1 MKLPTILSHRAQ
13 GFGYKENSIKA
24 IKHTLRTKIKFI
36 EIDVRLTKD
45 NIYVLT
51 HYPYYYDEH
60 HNLIYIKDKTYNQQK
75 DNLEKFENILPSL
88 KKSNKTLLID
98 IKDYG
103 AEQSLIKLIKK
114 HKLQKQIIVV
124 SWNLTILKKIHKLNK
139 SLPLSFSFY
148 PTTNILQKIKCNLIN
163 DFSLTNNCYTLNK
176 PITDYDLKKGT
187 TIGHFL
193 SGIPNLKL
201 LSINI
206 PWYLATKRIVNQAK
220 QRNIKI
226 NIFTINNKLTY
237 NLSKNKADAIFTN
250 KPRLFLK

>member
-114 HKLQKQIIVV
+114 HKLQKQIIKRK
-124 SWNLTILKKIHKLNK
+124 SKK
-139 SLPLSFSFY
+139 SLETY
-148 PTTNILQKIKCNLIN
+148 
-163 DFSLTNNCYTLNK
+163 FSL
-176 PITDYDLKKGT
+176 
-187 TIGHFL
+187 
-193 SGIPNLKL
+193 
-201 LSINI
+201 
-206 PWYLATKRIVNQAK
+206 
-220 QRNIKI
+220 
-226 NIFTINNKLTY
+226 
-237 NLSKNKADAIFTN
+237 
-250 KPRLFLK
+250 